1 MVDVKI
7 KALHEFAHEPTL
19 GTEDAACYD
28 IYAIEDQY
36 VKAWEPT
43 TIRTGIAFEVP
54 RGYRMTVYSR
64 SSNLLRRNAI
74 QVPLIVDAD
83 FRGGVLVCW
92 ICTKDYQ
99 ILAGNRVAQV
109 AVEPVIPVQFKWVNE
124 LSPTKRGS
132 GGYGSTGR

>member
-1 MVDVKI
+1 
-7 KALHEFAHEPTL
+7 
-19 GTEDAACYD
+19 
-28 IYAIEDQY
+28 
-36 VKAWEPT
+36 
-43 TIRTGIAFEVP
+43 
-54 RGYRMTVYSR
+54 MTVYSR

-83 FRGGVLVCW
+83 FRGEVLVCW